1 MKKVNFNFNF
11 KDLDGK
17 DIPDNHAGKFLATLL
32 VNISTK
38 DPLKMNAIAQKI
50 YNKEELELDPQDL
63 ELLKNTILSQEGVT
77 NGAKAQLLIVM

>member
-1 MKKVNFNFNF
+1 MKKLNFNFNF
-11 KDLDGK
+11 KDLQGN
-17 DIPDNHAGKFLATLL
+17 DIPNAHAGQFLANVL

-63 ELLKNTILSQEGVT
+63 ELLKNTILSQDSIT